1 MPNSSQDLSLSAVQ
15 RGWYDSACANI
26 NGERLRRLTHALT
39 AIHSPTGAERAACQ
53 YLTSHLQSLGFEAH
67 YQPVDEGSG
76 NCIARLR
83 GSGGGATLMLYAPI
97 DTHLDAEAA
106 IDVPWVGPALR
117 ADMLPQA
124 IDDGDLV
131 IGLGASNPKS
141 MLSTLIEAATAVR
154 NSGAQLKGDLIIA
167 TCGGGMPW
175 LAPTRHH
182 NGISSGVS
190 FMLSHG
196 EQPDCA
202 VIFKPGDEVYYEH
215 PGMCWFRISVL
226 GTLGYAG
233 LPRGIPGFRSSI
245 VPAAKVT
252 LALEQWLIEYPD
264 RHQSTQV
271 RPEGWISALRSGWP
285 DKPAFPS
292 ATTEIYLDVRT
303 NPDQTCAS
311 VRAELSAFL
320 RQLVH
325 EDPTLQIECELFATC
340 EASRTRPTHWI
351 VQSAL
356 RGWEDRHGKP
366 YPGAPLA
373 SGQTDA
379 ATICRLGI
387 PLVRMGYPFAVN
399 MPPEYAEGL
408 GGMGVARISDLIG
421 PCQSVIY
428 TIIDTCTRERGELS
442 L

>member
-1 MPNSSQDLSLSAVQ
+1 MPNSSNDLPLSTAQ
-15 RGWYDSACANI
+15 RRWYVAARDNISA
-26 NGERLRRLTHALT
+26 ERLKRLTHALT
-39 AIHSPTGAERAACQ
+39 SIHSPTGAERAACE
-53 YLTSHLQSLGFEAH
+53 YLTRHLQSIGFEAQ

-83 GSGGGATLMLYAPI
+83 GSGGGASLMLYAPI
-97 DTHLDAEAA
+97 DTHLDADAA
-106 IDVPWVGPALR
+106 IDVPWVGPELR

-141 MLSTLIEAATAVR
+141 MLCTLIEAATAVHR
-154 NSGAQLKGDLIIA
+154 SGAPLKGDLIIA

-175 LAPTRHH
+175 LASARHH
-182 NGISSGVS
+182 NGISSGVT

-196 EQPDCA
+196 EKPDCA

-215 PGMCWFRISVL
+215 PGMCWFRISVR

-245 VPAAKVT
+245 VPAANVT
-252 LALEQWLIEYPD
+252 LALEQWLIDYPN
-264 RHQSTQV
+264 RHESSQV

-285 DKPAFPS
+285 EKPAFPS
-292 ATTEIYLDVRT
+292 ALTEIYLDVRT

-311 VRAELSAFL
+311 VHEELSAFL
-320 RQLVH
+320 RQLAH
-325 EDPTLQIECELFATC
+325 DDPTLQVECELFATC
-340 EASRTRPTHWI
+340 EASRTNPSHWI
-351 VQSAL
+351 VKSAR
-356 RGWEDRHGKP
+356 RGWEDRHGRA

-387 PLVRMGYPFAVN
+387 PLVRVGYPFAVN
-399 MPPEYAEGL
+399 MPPQFAEGL

-428 TIIDTCTRERGELS
+428 TIIDTCSRARGELD